1 MWVIMKQRIIFSP
14 PLIALAVA
22 AIGVVVLFAI
32 NFGLTKPHTETMFS
46 ASTTG
51 SSVDAAG
58 ATITP
63 TRNDSN

>member
-1 MWVIMKQRIIFSP
+1 MKRSIIFSP

-22 AIGVVVLFAI
+22 AICVVVLIAM
-32 NFGLTKPHTETMFS
+32 NFGSTKPHIETMFS